1 MKKNKKRLLI
11 STLVLFVIWSFV
23 TVYIVFNDKRGINE
37 EKVLGFESVTVINNI
52 NVSVGENFYV
62 KDEGNKLVIY
72 DFNDNIISEYTEEF
86 TNYEIFDKRFII
98 VTNKNIKKIIN
109 KDGKIL
115 INGTQIKVANDNK
128 YVLVDNAVYDN
139 YLNKIYII

>member
-23 TVYIVFNDKRGINE
+23 TIYIVFNDKRGINE

-109 KDGKIL
+109 KDGEIL

-139 YLNKIYII
+139 NFGFYEN

>member
-11 STLVLFVIWSFV
+11 STLVLFVIWSCV
-23 TVYIVFNDKRGINE
+23 TIYIVFNDKKDINE

-52 NVSVGENFYV
+52 NVNVGENFYV

-86 TNYEIFDKRFII
+86 TNYEILDKRFII

-109 KDGKIL
+109 KDVFGGIL
-115 INGTQIKVANDNK
+115 C
-128 YVLVDNAVYDN
+128 L
-139 YLNKIYII
+139 

>member
-23 TVYIVFNDKRGINE
+23 TIYIVFNDKKDINE
-37 EKVLGFESVTVINNI
+37 KKVLGFESVTVINNI
-52 NVSVGENFYV
+52 NVNVGENFYV

-72 DFNDNIISEYTEEF
+72 DFNDNIISEYNEEF

-139 YLNKIYII
+139 NFGFYEN

>member
-23 TVYIVFNDKRGINE
+23 TIYIVFNDKKDINE
-37 EKVLGFESVTVINNI
+37 KKVLGFESVTVINNI
-52 NVSVGENFYV
+52 NVNVGENFYV

-72 DFNDNIISEYTEEF
+72 DFNDNIISEYNEEF

-98 VTNKNIKKIIN
+98 VTNKNIKKII
-109 KDGKIL
+109 
-115 INGTQIKVANDNK
+115 IKMEK
-128 YVLVDNAVYDN
+128 F
-139 YLNKIYII
+139 

>member
-23 TVYIVFNDKRGINE
+23 TIYIVFNDKRGINE

-72 DFNDNIISEYTEEF
+72 DFNDDIISEYTEEF

-109 KDGKIL
+109 KDGEIL
-115 INGTQIKVANDNK
+115 INGTQIKVSNDNK

-139 YLNKIYII
+139 NFGFYEN

>member
-23 TVYIVFNDKRGINE
+23 TIYIVFNDKRGINE

-86 TNYEIFDKRFII
+86 TNYEILDKRFII
-98 VTNKNIKKIIN
+98 VTNQKNN
-109 KDGKIL
+109 K
-115 INGTQIKVANDNK
+115 
-128 YVLVDNAVYDN
+128 
-139 YLNKIYII
+139 

>member
-11 STLVLFVIWSFV
+11 STLVLFVIWSCV
-23 TVYIVFNDKRGINE
+23 TIYIVFNDKKGINE

-86 TNYEIFDKRFII
+86 TNYEILDKRFII

-139 YLNKIYII
+139 NFGFYEN

>member
-1 MKKNKKRLLI
+1 MKDFIIWGINNMKKNKKRLLI
-11 STLVLFVIWSFV
+11 STLVLFVIWSCV
-23 TVYIVFNDKRGINE
+23 TIYIVFNDKRGINE

-98 VTNKNIKKIIN
+98 VTNKNIKKI
-109 KDGKIL
+109 KKQFRFSYRL
-115 INGTQIKVANDNK
+115 IELSVKRNCF
-128 YVLVDNAVYDN
+128 LF
-139 YLNKIYII
+139 YLLK